1 MISTNGLARFAQ
13 AQRSAKKVEIK
24 TSVANF
30 HTAMDRFQS
39 LVIEI
44 GTLKNDLA
52 AHETKDV
59 DDLRLLYAPT
69 EEGVPQNELSDQLT
83 TKVIK
88 FIKDSQVAYFGHQ
101 KRAPTAKQ
109 TEAAEAAKKKASKV
123 KKDPIQFAPK
133 IFEKKP
139 SVEKFV
145 TLLTKK
151 ENTDEMGQGAI
162 KKYNKLKK
170 NMHHFVD
177 RLLQSLVTQGTSHHS

>member
-1 MISTNGLARFAQ
+1 MISANGLARFAQ

-30 HTAMDRFQS
+30 HTAMDRFNS

-44 GTLKNDLA
+44 GTLKNDLDG
-52 AHETKDV
+52 HETKDV
-59 DDLRLLYAPT
+59 DDLRLLYDPT
-69 EEGVPQNELSDQLT
+69 ENGVPQNELSDQLT

-109 TEAAEAAKKKASKV
+109 TEAAEAAKKKAKV

-145 TLLTKK
+145 GFLTKK
-151 ENTDEMGQGAI
+151 ENTDEMGKGAI

-177 RLLQSLVTQGTSHHS
+177 RLLHSLVTQGTSHHS